1 MAKNKTTETT
11 VDVMDFIN
19 TVDDETKRDDSR
31 QLIKIMEKASGSK
44 AKMWGPSIVGFGSY
58 HYKYESGHEGDSCLI
73 GFSPRKQ
80 AISLYLG
87 TGAAESQQLLTQL
100 GKYKMAK
107 ACIYV
112 KKLSDID
119 ETVLLKLLK
128 ISIAGTTAKYPSK
141 K

>member
-19 TVDDETKRDDSR
+19 TVEDETKRDDSR
-31 QLIKIMEKASGSK
+31 QLIKIMEKVSGSK
-44 AKMWGPSIVGFGSY
+44 AKMWGPSIVGFGFY
-58 HYKYESGHEGDSCLI
+58 HYKYESGHEGDACLI

-80 AISLYLG
+80 AFSLYLY
-87 TGAAESQQLLTQL
+87 TNTPESQQLLTQL

-107 ACIYV
+107 ACIYI
-112 KKLSDID
+112 KKLSDIE
-119 ETVLLKLLK
+119 ETVLIKLLK
-128 ISIAGTTAKYPSK
+128 LSIAETTTKYPSK